1 MRAALDRIVA
11 AAALV
16 VLTAAAAAAQVPK
29 VELPGECTTCHDH
42 KDQVTWANTRDG
54 DGKGKR
60 HKFAYRQLIDPMFQ
74 DKVSKFVAAAG
85 VASAKDTYCLNC
97 HATIVDGRPKDGIT
111 CQSCHGPGSLYLKPH
126 QKAGWYKESTNKLGM
141 KAVVNSP
148 TTWIQECV
156 TCHVMGNTPDKD
168 KAIVAAD
175 HPSGSDFIVGN
186 KLTFVQGPGHWKS
199 NYTASQINAEGEPL
213 RRSLLARLDTVP
225 APARPPAAGPARVE
239 DPSPAATG
247 PTAGRADPVARP
259 VPPESAPDPPRST
272 PPVPDVA
279 ATLPGTPPA
288 AIPPSAKG
296 SVVPP
301 SPPPTPRE
309 IAAGPAPPPRPSP
322 VVRTTRTPAPKPPA
336 PEPPA
341 AVMAPAAVVGS
352 IQGRL
357 AALLDVL
364 LVRGVTLPKPVTP
377 AVQRTIY
384 RGADADLL
392 RLQDE
397 VIALALEALA
407 TPPPKET
414 AKP

>member
-74 DKVSKFVAAAG
+74 ANVSKFVAAAG
-85 VASAKDTYCLNC
+85 VASARDTYCLNC

-126 QKAGWYKESTNKLGM
+126 QKAGWYKETTNKLGM
-141 KAVVNSP
+141 KPVVNSP

-168 KAIVAAD
+168 KAIVAAG

-186 KLTFVQGPGHWKS
+186 KLTFVQGPGHWKN
-199 NYTASQINAEGEPL
+199 NYTANQINADGEPL
-213 RRSLLARLDTVP
+213 RRTLLARLDAAP
-225 APARPPAAGPARVE
+225 APARSPAPARVE
-239 DPSPAATG
+239 DPSPTPTG
-247 PTAGRADPVARP
+247 PTAIRADPVAQP
-259 VPPESAPDPPRST
+259 VPPEPAPDPAGGST
-272 PPVPDVA
+272 PP
-279 ATLPGTPPA
+279 LPGPPAKLTGTPPA
-288 AIPPSAKG
+288 AVAPSVTSSA
-296 SVVPP
+296 VPK
-301 SPPPTPRE
+301 SPPPTSQE

-322 VVRTTRTPAPKPPA
+322 AVRTTRAPAPKPPA

-341 AVMAPAAVVGS
+341 AVMTPAAVVGS

-364 LVRGVTLPKPVTP
+364 LVRGVTLPNPVTP

-407 TPPPKET
+407 APPPKET